1 MNSARRADF
10 WIPLLTVLCDALAIE
25 AAFILSYWLRFRST
39 LFDALGFV
47 HEDAPPLYAY
57 LIGSAFIT
65 IVWLLLFHS
74 RRMYSSRRNVN
85 RSDEFIN
92 IVKVIS
98 LGMLIVMSAAF
109 FYREFSYSRV
119 VFVLLWLFSIIG
131 VTIARTAV
139 QSIERRL
146 YRKGRHLQQAVIIGN
161 EALADQVYTRLHRHG
176 SFGFQI
182 VGYFAEQPA
191 DPALQLTASS
201 YLGTIAA
208 VPAYIQEHDIELAFI
223 ALTSRDHSQLFDLV
237 SECEGINIEFMLV
250 PDVLEVLTSQVEV
263 RELEG
268 IPFLPVKTIPLGTF
282 GIATKRVFDTIVAG
296 TILLVF
302 SPLLALIALGIR
314 LDSPGPILFRQRRV
328 GLDGKEF
335 TMLKFRSMVVG
346 AEQRD
351 VEAGLGIKNDPRRT
365 RFGRLIRRFSLDEL
379 PQLWNVLRGDMSLV
393 GPRPERSHIVQE
405 FSQSIP
411 KYLDRHRVKTGV
423 TGWAQVNGSRGNT
436 SIEERIKYD
445 LYYIEN
451 WSLAFDI
458 RILLRTLNAALTFK
472 EEE

>member
-1 MNSARRADF
+1 
-10 WIPLLTVLCDALAIE
+10 
-25 AAFILSYWLRFRST
+25 
-39 LFDALGFV
+39 
-47 HEDAPPLYAY
+47 
-57 LIGSAFIT
+57 
-65 IVWLLLFHS
+65 
-74 RRMYSSRRNVN
+74 
-85 RSDEFIN
+85 
-92 IVKVIS
+92 
-98 LGMLIVMSAAF
+98 
-109 FYREFSYSRV
+109 
-119 VFVLLWLFSIIG
+119 
-131 VTIARTAV
+131 
-139 QSIERRL
+139 
-146 YRKGRHLQQAVIIGN
+146 
-161 EALADQVYTRLHRHG
+161 
-176 SFGFQI
+176 
-182 VGYFAEQPA
+182 
-191 DPALQLTASS
+191 
-201 YLGTIAA
+201 
-208 VPAYIQEHDIELAFI
+208 
-223 ALTSRDHSQLFDLV
+223 
-237 SECEGINIEFMLV
+237 
-250 PDVLEVLTSQVEV
+250 VLEVLTSQVKV
-263 RELEG
+263 RDLEG

-314 LDSPGPILFRQRRV
+314 LDSPGSILFRQRRV

-335 TMLKFRSMVVG
+335 TMLKFRSMIVG
-346 AEQRD
+346 AEERD

-393 GPRPERSHIVQE
+393 GPRPERSHIVEE

-436 SIEERIKYD
+436 SIEDRIKYD

-472 EEE
+472 EED